1 MDLENKQIIME
12 KIDDILSKIG
22 NVQYYLEDDGV
33 LDSDLAI
40 FISNIQQGTW
50 KLRERIKLIYLE
62 EKKHG
67 DKKREL

>member
-1 MDLENKQIIME
+1 MGLENKEIIMIN
-12 KIDDILSKIG
+12 IDDILSKIG
-22 NVQYYLEDDGV
+22 GIHYYLEDDGV

-67 DKKREL
+67 NKKREL